1 MKVSVIIVHWNTP
14 NELNKQISL
23 LKPTKELEVIIIDNA
38 SEKSIK
44 NLELRNKNLRVV
56 ENNTNQGFAK
66 ACNQGATISK
76 GEWLLF
82 LNPDTFLT
90 SEEILKFTKNAEKKS
105 LDAASPEQKG
115 DSYYKPVPTW
125 LSLLAEFSPLRRIIP
140 LSSFKKHT
148 LFGGCLLMRA
158 SVLKE
163 IGGWDEDFFLWFEDS
178 DLTNR
183 LYRNGFKVGWLPATY
198 SHKGG
203 VSFSQLDTTYK
214 KRLFFS
220 SMNLYAQKHFDIFG
234 QLIIKAVSWWNL
246 K

>member
-1 MKVSVIIVHWNTP
+1 MKVSAIIVHWNTP

-23 LKPTKELEVIIIDNA
+23 LKSTKELEVIIIDNA

-56 ENNTNQGFAK
+56 ENNTNLGFAK

-90 SEEILKFTKNAEKKS
+90 SDEILKFTKNDEKKS
-105 LDAASPEQKG
+105 LDAASPEQIG
-115 DSYYKPVPTW
+115 DSYFKPVPTW
-125 LSLLAEFSPLRRIIP
+125 LSLLSEFSPLRRIIP

-163 IGGWDEDFFLWFEDS
+163 IGGWDEKFFLWFEDS
-178 DLTNR
+178 DLT
-183 LYRNGFKVGWLPATY
+183 
-198 SHKGG
+198 
-203 VSFSQLDTTYK
+203 
-214 KRLFFS
+214 KRLLDEGYKIGWIEVPHNHAGGSSFKRLTEDKRKKIFFT
-220 SMNLYAQKHFDIFG
+220 SMNLYASKHFGFLG
-234 QLIIKAVSWWNL
+234 KLVVKFLTFLN